1 MLLTS
6 QRGLW
11 NGHTMLT
18 DTVNHWDEDQSSL
31 SRPILMIWLVGMLIL
46 LPVEFFQL
54 PLNVEVAD
62 FWILMGL
69 PIVWIFLI
77 LERQHISLTY
87 AVPIWLVLVATLLG
101 TLAAAKPSSGVI
113 VFLKESYLFVW
124 FVTLIAVLSRLS
136 ARDLRRV
143 MVVWSGVVILHGLLI
158 IAQFLSPEIWRA
170 ISRFAGTSAVYEH
183 YRSAGLFFDADKAG
197 SANKAAFFQLL
208 GFVPL
213 LAAKP
218 SKKVATIL
226 GILLFLSIVCTGSMG
241 ALTALS
247 VGLISALIAI
257 AVLSKQH
264 LVFITKTLVQLAI
277 AASLLGAAYLVIG
290 QYQDKQEHL
299 ERIVRGRAEKS
310 SGGRFAIWER
320 GLTKLQEG
328 GTLIWGIGPENFR
341 VVDPLGKQLHN
352 DLLAFVVERGL
363 LGALGLVLFGVIAAS
378 RAVHLLLMYSQYPG
392 RPRLEVVVFL
402 AAMAAILF
410 ESLTHQI
417 FHERQLWLVLALQEA
432 MLFRSPR
439 SYS

>member
-1 MLLTS
+1 
-6 QRGLW
+6 
-11 NGHTMLT
+11 MLT
-18 DTVNHWDEDQSSL
+18 DTINHWDEGESFL
-31 SRPILMIWLVGMLIL
+31 SRHIMMIWLLGTLIL
-46 LPVEFFQL
+46 LPVRVFEFPF
-54 PLNVEVAD
+54 NVEAGD
-62 FWILMGL
+62 IWILMGL
-69 PIVWIFLI
+69 PVMWMLLI
-77 LERQHISLTY
+77 LERQPISFTY
-87 AVPIWLVLVATLLG
+87 AVPIWLVLIATLLG
-101 TLAAAKPSSGVI
+101 TLAAPEPSNSVI
-113 VFLKESYLFVW
+113 VLLKESYLFVW

-170 ISRFAGTSAVYEH
+170 ISRFSGTSAVYEH

-277 AASLLGAAYLVIG
+277 AASLLGAAYFVIG
-290 QYQDKQEHL
+290 QHQDKQEHL
-299 ERIVRGRAEKS
+299 ARIVRGRAEKS

-378 RAVHLLLMYSQYPG
+378 RAVHLLLMYSQYPV
-392 RPRLEVVVFL
+392 PPHL
-402 AAMAAILF
+402 
-410 ESLTHQI
+410 S
-417 FHERQLWLVLALQEA
+417 
-432 MLFRSPR
+432 
-439 SYS
+439 

>member
-1 MLLTS
+1 
-6 QRGLW
+6 
-11 NGHTMLT
+11 MLT
-18 DTVNHWDEDQSSL
+18 DTINHWDEGESFL
-31 SRPILMIWLVGMLIL
+31 SRHIMMIWLLGTLIL
-46 LPVEFFQL
+46 LPVRVFEFPF
-54 PLNVEVAD
+54 NVEAGD
-62 FWILMGL
+62 IWILMGL
-69 PIVWIFLI
+69 PVMWMLLI
-77 LERQHISLTY
+77 LERQPISFTY
-87 AVPIWLVLVATLLG
+87 AVPIWLVLIATLLG
-101 TLAAAKPSSGVI
+101 TLAAPEPSNSVI
-113 VFLKESYLFVW
+113 VLLKESYLFVW

-158 IAQFLSPEIWRA
+158 IAQFLSHDIWMMT
-170 ISRFAGTSAVYEH
+170 IRFAGSRRVFEH
-183 YRSAGLFFDADKAG
+183 YRPAGLFVEVIDFAG
-197 SANKAAFFQLL
+197 GPNKAAFFQLL
-208 GFVPL
+208 GYVPL
-213 LAAKP
+213 LLARP
-218 SKKVATIL
+218 SKIVATIS
-226 GILLFLSIVCTGSMG
+226 GIVLFASILATGSMG

-247 VGLISALIAI
+247 VGLISALAAV

-264 LVFITKTLVQLAI
+264 LAFITKIFVQLAI

-310 SGGRFAIWER
+310 SGGRLARWQR
-320 GLTKLQEG
+320 GLDELRDG
-328 GTLIWGIGPENFR
+328 GTWIWGIGPENFR